1 MHGSVAAVAA
11 MQRSDLLIAL
21 GARFDDRVTGHP
33 DSFAPNA
40 RIIHLDIDPAE
51 IGKNRRVDVALVG
64 DCKDAISRLT
74 DALRESERTGSR
86 LPDLSAWRTSL
97 DQVRATYP
105 LSYEQPDNGMLAPQ
119 MVIEAIGKA
128 AGPNAIYASGVGQH
142 QMWAAHHIRFENP
155 RTWLNSGGLGTMGYA
170 VPAAISAK
178 LAAPQRE
185 VWAIDGD
192 GCFQMTGREIAT
204 AATEQVAIK
213 VAIINNGTL
222 GMVKQ
227 QQAIQYNE
235 RYTQVDLATH
245 SRRVPDFVLL
255 AEALGCVALR
265 CEREEDIQGVIA
277 QARAINDR
285 PVIIDFT
292 VSQEVLVWPMIAA
305 GTGNDHIMAARGIR
319 PLFGDQESG
328 SP

>member
-1 MHGSVAAVAA
+1 
-11 MQRSDLLIAL
+11 
-21 GARFDDRVTGHP
+21 
-33 DSFAPNA
+33 
-40 RIIHLDIDPAE
+40 
-51 IGKNRRVDVALVG
+51 
-64 DCKDAISRLT
+64 
-74 DALRESERTGSR
+74 
-86 LPDLSAWRTSL
+86 
-97 DQVRATYP
+97 
-105 LSYEQPDNGMLAPQ
+105 
-119 MVIEAIGKA
+119 
-128 AGPNAIYASGVGQH
+128 
-142 QMWAAHHIRFENP
+142 
-155 RTWLNSGGLGTMGYA
+155 
-170 VPAAISAK
+170 
-178 LAAPQRE
+178 
-185 VWAIDGD
+185 
-192 GCFQMTGREIAT
+192 TGREIAT

-255 AEALGCVALR
+255 AEALGCVAPR

-277 QARAINDR
+277 QPRATDAR
-285 PVIIDFT
+285 PVIIDLT
-292 VSQEVLVWPMIAA
+292 ASQEVLLWPMIAA